1 LNQIIVHYMVKLGMN
16 PYAVMP
22 SIFTLGHKPIT
33 KKIKELQTI
42 AESGLIPTT
51 FGDVVHVENRK
62 YSILS
67 GDAIM
72 SILAKVLRP
81 SKVVF
86 TFNVDGIYKDMKARE
101 IVKEVN
107 NNNKKS
113 LDFPKKVVADVTGSM
128 QRKVT
133 EALKISGN
141 GIDVLMVNGLKP
153 ERIISAITGSSFEG
167 TIVKGRRNRT

>member
-1 LNQIIVHYMVKLGMN
+1 M
-16 PYAVMP
+16 
-22 SIFTLGHKPIT
+22 
-33 KKIKELQTI
+33 
-42 AESGLIPTT
+42 
-51 FGDVVHVENRK
+51 RK
-62 YSILS
+62 
-67 GDAIM
+67 G
-72 SILAKVLRP
+72 
-81 SKVVF
+81 
-86 TFNVDGIYKDMKARE
+86 GE

-133 EALKISGN
+133 EALKISGT

-167 TIVKGRRNRT
+167 TIVRGRRNRT